1 MQSIKLNEVYE
12 FVGILNYSSTFE
24 ESPESNENFDSI
36 NMQYPMNL
44 VPRIHCLSL
53 RKIVDNQIEESVLSE
68 MSQNNQFKLPEI
80 QKEFITLL
88 NHITNDELCSFY
100 ILFGILNTQPQ
111 KKSDFLETF
120 RKLVVNVYKSSK
132 IQFSLPNSQ
141 VATFAELLSNI
152 FEKICLKSLYF
163 PLDIESLEKSY
174 YIPTKN
180 YENNRLEKGKLQMT
194 SSTVLFV
201 DETKMK
207 EGKLTERGIKNLQS
221 LNDLLE
227 NQTLSFDF
235 SYHQVKV
242 SCECNV
248 LVFSEGKSF
257 LKTNLNVTLH
267 PLKNT
272 LN

>member
-12 FVGILNYSSTFE
+12 FVGILNYSSTSE
-24 ESPESNENFDSI
+24 ELPESNENFDSI

-53 RKIVDNQIEESVLSE
+53 RKITENQIEESVLSE
-68 MSQNNQFKLPEI
+68 MSQNQFKLPEI

-88 NHITNDELCSFY
+88 NHITKDELCSFY

-111 KKSDFLETF
+111 KKSDYLETF

-141 VATFAELLSNI
+141 VVTFAELLSSI
-152 FEKICLKSLYF
+152 FERICLKSLYF
-163 PLDIESLEKSY
+163 PLDIESLEKSF

-242 SCECNV
+242 TCECNV

-257 LKTNLNVTLH
+257 LKTNLNVTSYSF
-267 PLKNT
+267 KIY
-272 LN
+272 